1 MEINF
6 RIEISCTSLVN
17 VYVQY
22 IFFQNVGMCFWVWI
36 NTSFHTIFRGMNIH
50 ESQLFWCELQGYK
63 VLILLFH
70 HELLNTQYTPY
81 TGSGKIL
88 RPVGTRSVR
97 SVTASATA
105 RSSAWP
111 GRRCWAPRSIRCCRC
126 WTPTG
131 SRGAVGEAWW
141 VGRLGKWG
149 GSMFPNS
156 SGVDGGKL
164 NQQCWGHHL
173 CSHKLQSWISS
184 RLRLRSVGML
194 SHVEPCWTTCNC
206 WLKHHMQTLET
217 IGIRRD

>member
-1 MEINF
+1 MWSTGVQGFNIA
-6 RIEISCTSLVN
+6 ISPWTAKYS
-17 VYVQY
+17 VYTLHWLR
-22 IFFQNVGMCFWVWI
+22 QNPPSNRPKF
-36 NTSFHTIFRGMNIH
+36 
-50 ESQLFWCELQGYK
+50 
-63 VLILLFH
+63 
-70 HELLNTQYTPY
+70 
-81 TGSGKIL
+81 